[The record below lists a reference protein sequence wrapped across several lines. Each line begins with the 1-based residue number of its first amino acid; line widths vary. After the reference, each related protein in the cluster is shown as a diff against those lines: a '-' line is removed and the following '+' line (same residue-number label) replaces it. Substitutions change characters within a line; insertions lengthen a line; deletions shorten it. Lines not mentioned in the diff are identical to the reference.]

1 MLVPFGGIRKALPI
15 GSRRR
20 RNKKAMDQIE
30 SPPDLSTR
38 LDAARRRELGQFF
51 TPLPVAKVMAAWVLE
66 GEPKIVI
73 DPAFGMGVF
82 AEAIE
87 ELAHDKPFLGFEVD
101 EEIVEQYRRSGGRA
115 ILHQADYT
123 AVWSRASYPA
133 IIANPPYMRLSRFRE
148 RREAIKLFEKRIGLK
163 LPGSINVASLFLLK
177 SLYELAPGG
186 RLAYIVPHEFM
197 GTGYGQV
204 VKRWLLE
211 NGLRR
216 IVVVKDEAS
225 VFAEAITSICVVFVE
240 KSEKQNGEVDLCE
253 ADSLEA
259 FVEDGY
265 TRVVKVRPK
274 PEENWLRYLED
285 GHEQPEDYVPLQ
297 LYGEFQRGIATG
309 DNGFFTL
316 TAEQVKAM
324 GLSDAVEPCITRAC
338 HVTEPVFTEAAIAS
352 LALKGERCFLLQAEG
367 REDIP
372 EVAEYLS
379 RGAENGTRHRYLVKR
394 RGTWYDLDKRPS
406 PSLFLSVF
414 TKQDF
419 KVVLNLAGCR
429 SLSCFHGFYPNDLG
443 QAYLL
448 RLFLFLASPRGQL
461 ALRGCR
467 RDYGRALQ
475 KIEPGD
481 TRALP
486 IPPPERLAAI
496 TEGEAVAETERLV
509 NGKGLS
515 LKFLKRY
522 GFEGVR

>member
-1 MLVPFGGIRKALPI
+1 MKLPDHAKSNDEMGREHRKA
-15 GSRRR
+15 
-20 RNKKAMDQIE
+20 
-30 SPPDLSTR
+30 
-38 LDAARRRELGQFF
+38 LGQFF
-51 TPLPVAKVMAAWVLE
+51 TPLPVAKVMAKWVL
-66 GEPKIVI
+66 GGNPPIVI

-82 AEAIE
+82 AEAVGE
-87 ELAHDKPFLGFEVD
+87 HSLGKPFIGFEVD
-101 EEIVEQYRRSGGRA
+101 DLIVEQYRRSGGRA

-123 AVWSRASYPA
+123 AVWSKESYPA
-133 IIANPPYMRLSRFRE
+133 IIANPPFMRLSRFRE
-148 RREAIKLFEKRIGLK
+148 RREAMELFEKRTGIR
-163 LPGSINVASLFLLK
+163 LPGSINVASVFLMK
-177 SLYELAPGG
+177 SLYELAQGG

-197 GTGYGQV
+197 GTRYGQV
-204 VKRWLLE
+204 VKQWLLE
-211 NGLRR
+211 HGLRR
-216 IVVVKDEAS
+216 VVVLRDEAA
-225 VFAEAITSICVVFVE
+225 VFADAITSVCVLFVE
-240 KSEKQNGEVDLCE
+240 KSEKQNCEVDFCE

-259 FVEDGY
+259 FAEEGY

-274 PEENWLRYLED
+274 PQENWLRYLGD

-338 HVTEPVFTEAAIAS
+338 QVRESVFTEASFAS
-352 LALKGERCFLLQAEG
+352 LASKGERCFLLQAVG

-406 PSLFLSVF
+406 PSIFLSVF

-419 KVVLNLAGCR
+419 KVVLNQTGCR
-429 SLSCFHGFYPNDLG
+429 SLSCYHGFYPNELG
-443 QAYLL
+443 QAHLL
-448 RLFLFLASPRGQL
+448 RLFLFLVSPLGQ
-461 ALRGCR
+461 AVFQRSR

-481 TRALP
+481 TRHLP
-486 IPPPERLAAI
+486 VPPPERLAAI
-496 TEGEAVAETERLV
+496 SEGEAQAERERLV
-509 NGKGLS
+509 KGKGLS
-515 LKFLKRY
+515 PRFLARH
-522 GFEGVR
+522 GFHDAK